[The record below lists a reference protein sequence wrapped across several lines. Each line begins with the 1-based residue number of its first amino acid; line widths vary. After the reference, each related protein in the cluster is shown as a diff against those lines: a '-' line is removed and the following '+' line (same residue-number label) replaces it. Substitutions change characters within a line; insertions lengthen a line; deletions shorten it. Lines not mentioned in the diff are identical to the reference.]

1 MPTTHDKIYRTN
13 IIDNIIETLRSEFA
27 NTIQVFHSDNFV
39 RKTNKNI
46 RLSII
51 NQTLKEIN
59 KDKFLNNYTIQLKF
73 SSIMHRATS
82 ETYKTFFYDIH
93 RIEQLLLSLQA
104 ILELLDFSI
113 DSISLNDYDDDEVNI
128 NGLYNAT
135 YVITFSLLKG

>member
-13 IIDNIIETLRSEFA
+13 IIDNIIETLRSELA
-27 NTIQVFHSDNFV
+27 NTIQVFHSDSFV

-73 SSIMHRATS
+73 SSIMHRATA

>member
-1 MPTTHDKIYRTN
+1 
-13 IIDNIIETLRSEFA
+13 
-27 NTIQVFHSDNFV
+27 
-39 RKTNKNI
+39 
-46 RLSII
+46 
-51 NQTLKEIN
+51 
-59 KDKFLNNYTIQLKF
+59 
-73 SSIMHRATS
+73 MHRATS